1 MTTETSL
8 SRLGW
13 RRTLRKASLVAV
25 FGVVPALLL
34 IAVMRIALHDGYP
47 AWDFHNELYP
57 QAEQMLSGRN
67 PYPPADFDPLIGT
80 NLVWPPLAAY
90 LVAPWTLLPTLAAD
104 VSFALFGLA
113 CFAAALFVVG
123 VRDWRVYGVAA
134 LWPPVFIEV
143 GLSHLT
149 PILALLLACAW
160 RTRDSDYTSGLAVGL
175 AVALKFFVWPMGLW
189 LVAMGKLR
197 AAAVAAALAVLS
209 LLLVLPFTGIDQYV
223 RALFRVSQAYDQ
235 DSYTLFG
242 LVAQAGGP
250 DVVGRA
256 STLIC
261 AIGLAV
267 ATVRFRS
274 FTLAVATALG
284 ASPIVWLDYY
294 ALAAVPLAIARPRL
308 SLIWFV
314 PLATLGLEGAGW
326 QIGDA
331 LGTVRV
337 LGAFSV
343 VLAVAFRAER
353 VVARDAPSEVGH
365 ASLARLLA
373 TR

>member
-1 MTTETSL
+1 MTTETPSA
-8 SRLGW
+8 RLGW
-13 RRTLRKASLVAV
+13 RRTLRNASLVAV

-197 AAAVAAALAVLS
+197 GAAVAAALAVLS
-209 LLLVLPFTGIDQYV
+209 LLLVLPFTSIDLYV

-256 STLIC
+256 STLIF
-261 AIGLAV
+261 AIALAV

-274 FTLAVATALG
+274 FTLAVATALV

-326 QIGDA
+326 QIGDT
-331 LGTVRV
+331 LGTLRV
-337 LGAFSV
+337 LAAFSF

-353 VVARDAPSEVGH
+353 AVAEDAPHEIGL
-365 ASLARLLA
+365 AGLARRLA